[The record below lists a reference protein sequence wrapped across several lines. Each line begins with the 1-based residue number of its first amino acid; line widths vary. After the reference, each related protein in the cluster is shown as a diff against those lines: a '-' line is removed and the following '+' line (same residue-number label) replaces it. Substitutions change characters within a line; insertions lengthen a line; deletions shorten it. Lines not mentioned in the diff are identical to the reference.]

1 MIYSRIASEQC
12 DERTRDSAT
21 ITAVHLE
28 KRYRRGETT
37 VRALDGLDLTVR
49 HGEFVAVMGPS
60 GSGKTTLLHLLGGLE
75 RPTTGTVLIGDSDI
89 HRLPSDESA
98 RFRRRNIGF
107 VFQFF
112 NLIPT
117 LTAAENVALPLLLEG
132 QRYAAVRGQV
142 EPLLET
148 LRLVDRAT
156 HAPSELSGGEMQR
169 VAIARALVVNPRL
182 ILADEPTGNLDSRTG
197 GEILELLRRACDERR
212 VTIVL
217 VTHDL
222 RAASYADRVVIVR
235 DGCVESDAPASRLA
249 RRE

>member
-1 MIYSRIASEQC
+1 
-12 DERTRDSAT
+12 
-21 ITAVHLE
+21 
-28 KRYRRGETT
+28 
-37 VRALDGLDLTVR
+37 
-49 HGEFVAVMGPS
+49 
-60 GSGKTTLLHLLGGLE
+60 
-75 RPTTGTVLIGDSDI
+75 
-89 HRLPSDESA
+89 
-98 RFRRRNIGF
+98 
-107 VFQFF
+107 
-112 NLIPT
+112 
-117 LTAAENVALPLLLEG
+117 
-132 QRYAAVRGQV
+132 AAVRGQV
-142 EPLLET
+142 QPLLET
-148 LRLVDRAT
+148 LRLVDRAS